1 MVIKKYFVN
10 SIESYIQTI
19 REINSANPSHR
30 LWYRGQKSS
39 EYGLIPGIWRE
50 AYSVSDSRGE
60 RIPIHRTNF
69 YNPKGE
75 VVVMPSQNVLL
86 EKFMSKAMTEDIL
99 GPKNEVQWLELA
111 QHYGLPTNL
120 LDWSTD
126 PFVALFFAASTVD
139 CKNDNETYLTED
151 QVIVREDDEDE
162 DEIIHAHASV
172 WVINPLE
179 INRILLNEP
188 GIEGVFQSFNPNDI
202 EKINKEISLNC
213 GTFCFEGS
221 KINPRITRQSG
232 NFTHSGTKLTHPL
245 DFLAAVQSKIIKI
258 NIPYSCISKIITD
271 LNKLDITNESIYFGR
286 TERDLTA
293 ERIKGEVYS
302 EFKEYLNSIIE

>member
-1 MVIKKYFVN
+1 MVIKNYFAN

-19 REINSANPSHR
+19 REINSENPSHR
-30 LWYRGQKSS
+30 LWYRGQKNS

-50 AYSVSDSRGE
+50 AYSVFNSRRE
-60 RIPIHRTNF
+60 KTPIHRTIF

-75 VVVMPSQNVLL
+75 FVVMPSKNVLL
-86 EKFMSKAMTEDIL
+86 EKFKSKAKTEDII
-99 GPKNEVQWLELA
+99 GPQNEVQWLELA

-126 PFVALFFAASTVD
+126 PLVALFFAVSTVD
-139 CKNDNETYLTED
+139 CKNNNHIYLTKN
-151 QVIVREDDEDE
+151 QVICRQDDEDE
-162 DEIIHAHASV
+162 DEIIHDHASV

-188 GIEGVFQSFNPNDI
+188 GLEGVFQSFNHNDI
-202 EKINKEISLNC
+202 ERINQEISLNY

-232 NFTHSGTKLTHPL
+232 NFTYSGTKVTHPL
-245 DFLAAVQSKIIKI
+245 DFLSATQSEIIKI
-258 NIPYSCISKIITD
+258 NIPYNCISQITID
-271 LNKLDITNESIYFGR
+271 LKDLDITNESIYFGR

-293 ERIKGEVYS
+293 ERIKDEVYL
-302 EFKEYLNSIIE
+302 EFKEYLNSLIE